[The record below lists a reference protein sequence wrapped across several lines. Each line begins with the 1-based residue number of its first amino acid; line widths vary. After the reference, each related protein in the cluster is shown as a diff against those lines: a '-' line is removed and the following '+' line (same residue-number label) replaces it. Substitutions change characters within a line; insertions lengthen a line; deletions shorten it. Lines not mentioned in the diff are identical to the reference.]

1 MGNSEPASDL
11 EPSGQTYPSSGVVKG
26 RANSPVPQ
34 HVKRPRI
41 VAAIIEPIEPPVKNT
56 FIQFDSEPPCLRRIY
71 SDPAPSTPVG
81 ADEFEPFPEHPAP
94 STPVADE
101 KAEPQTEP
109 KRLSDEER
117 HAKRARFV
125 DEIMKGPAY
134 KAYLASKAKDEA
146 KALRVPE
153 APDASDQNL
162 SKRQFEVKCS
172 EWRNGLKNFGDLYSP
187 R

>member
-26 RANSPVPQ
+26 RADSPVPR

-71 SDPAPSTPVG
+71 SDPAPSTPV
-81 ADEFEPFPEHPAP
+81 
-94 STPVADE
+94 ADE

-125 DEIMKGPAY
+125 DEIKKGPAY
-134 KAYLASKAKDEA
+134 EAYLASKAKDEA

-153 APDASDQNL
+153 APDASDPNL

-172 EWRNGLKNFGDLYSP
+172 EWRNGLKQFGDLYSP

>member
-1 MGNSEPASDL
+1 MG
-11 EPSGQTYPSSGVVKG
+11 
-26 RANSPVPQ
+26 
-34 HVKRPRI
+34 
-41 VAAIIEPIEPPVKNT
+41 KNT

-81 ADEFEPFPEHPAP
+81 ADEFEPIPEHPAP

-109 KRLSDEER
+109 MRLSDEER

-146 KALRVPE
+146 KALSV
-153 APDASDQNL
+153 PDASDPNL
-162 SKRQFEVKCS
+162 SKRQFEQKCS
-172 EWRNGLKNFGDLYSP
+172 VWREGLKHFGALYP
-187 R
+187 P